1 MINKLFSRPLMIQIQ
16 NVIINC
22 IKDTGVYE
30 IILF

>member
-16 NVIINC
+16 NFVINC
-22 IKDTGVYE
+22 IKDTGMYE